1 VKVTSALAIPKEL
14 EIAERSIMKSLQHIL
29 QRRDWETPLSVQINQ
44 EKAHS
49 PLNGY
54 KTVANARQ
62 KKNAQK
68 QLLNGQWDFKL
79 IAKPEDVDDSLLN
92 ESVDDWQTINVPSN
106 WQLQG
111 YDKPIYCN
119 VKYPFAVNPPF
130 VPSDNPTGLYRTEFD
145 ITQTQLSQRNH
156 IIFEGVNSAFHLWCN
171 GEWVG
176 YSQDSRLPSEFDLS
190 SFLVIGKNRI
200 SAMVIRWSDGS
211 YLEDQDMWWL
221 SGIFRDVVLLT
232 KPQTQIRDVFI
243 TPNLDACYCDATL
256 NIKTIIQT
264 QVTPALPHLKN
275 HTVTVQVFD
284 GDLPICEP
292 HTQSTNNK
300 RIDEKGGWDDVVFH
314 HIAIQNP
321 RKWTAE
327 TPYLYR
333 CVVSLQD
340 DKDAVVDVEGY
351 DIGFRQVGII
361 NGQLCV
367 NGKPLLIR
375 GVNRHEH
382 HPENGH
388 VVSQAD
394 MVADIKLMKQNNF
407 NAVRTAHYPNH
418 PRWYELC
425 DELGLYVVD
434 EANIETHGMFPM
446 GRLASDPQWA
456 GAFMSRYT
464 QMVERDKN
472 HASIIIWSLGN
483 ESGYGANH
491 NAMYGWSKS
500 FDPSRPV
507 QYEGGGA
514 NTSAT
519 DIICPMYSRVDT
531 DVKDDAVPKFSIKK
545 WLSLPGETRPLIL
558 CEYAHAMGNS
568 LGNFDDYWQAFREYP
583 RLQGGFIWDWVDQ
596 GLSKTDENGTHY
608 WAYGGDFGDDVND
621 RQFCINGL
629 LFPDRTPHPSL
640 YEAKYSQQQMQFTLM
655 PKMENELKQNT
666 NAYSLSVFSDYVF
679 RPTDNEKLVWRL
691 MQNGVEVEQGSVLLA
706 IAPQSKVTIDIAPSS
721 EFIAGAQYHINIDV
735 ELVND
740 CNFAQA
746 GHVMAT
752 EQFSVANSASL
763 SKLVTGSLELSIQEN
778 SELTLNESADSID
791 IQGANFVITFD
802 RKTGLIDKWEHA
814 NKTVIA
820 KGLEDNFYRAPL
832 DNDIGISEVDN
843 LDLNAWQARWSL
855 AGIGK
860 WQRTCRQIQA
870 VSSTVDIRVMCLFD
884 YEYEHKGTR
893 VIQAQTKW
901 IYSVNSMGVIT
912 LDIDVHLNEAL
923 PPMPRIGLRLAVE
936 KQPHSHVSWLGLG
949 PFENYPDRKAAAR
962 FGQYRLPLNE
972 LHTGYIFPTDN
983 GLRSDCKK
991 LNVSNLE
998 VAGEFSFAASL
1009 YSQYSLT
1016 AAKHANELVADDV
1029 IYLHIDHQHMGVG
1042 GDDSWSPSTHK
1053 EYLLEGKQYRYSLT
1067 LRKV

>member
-1 VKVTSALAIPKEL
+1 MT
-14 EIAERSIMKSLQHIL
+14 SLQHIL

-62 KKNAQK
+62 KQDAQK

-79 IAKPEDVDDSLLN
+79 IAKPEDVDDSLLG
-92 ESVDDWQTINVPSN
+92 ESVADWQTINVPSN

-111 YDKPIYCN
+111 FDKPIYCN

-130 VPSDNPTGLYRTEFD
+130 VPTDNPTGLYRTQFD
-145 ITQTQLSQRNH
+145 ITQAQLSQVNH

-171 GEWVG
+171 GQWVG

-190 SFLVIGKNRI
+190 AFLIAGKNRI
-200 SAMVIRWSDGS
+200 AAMVIRWSDGS

-232 KPQTQIRDVFI
+232 KPQTHIRDVFI
-243 TPNLDACYCDATL
+243 TPDLDACYRDATL
-256 NIKTIIQT
+256 NIKTAIQT
-264 QVTPALPHLKN
+264 SADPALPHLKN

-300 RIDEKGGWDDVVFH
+300 RIDEKGGWDDVIFH
-314 HIAIQNP
+314 HITIQNP

-327 TPYLYR
+327 TPHLYR

-340 DKDAVVDVEGY
+340 DKGNVVDVEGY
-351 DIGFRQVGII
+351 DIGFRKVAII

-382 HPENGH
+382 HPQNGH
-388 VVSQAD
+388 AVNAAD

-456 GAFMSRYT
+456 GAFLSRYT
-464 QMVERDKN
+464 QMLERDKN

-483 ESGYGANH
+483 ECGYGPNH
-491 NAMYGWSKS
+491 DAMYAWSKS

-514 NTSAT
+514 NTAAT
-519 DIICPMYSRVDT
+519 DIICPMYSRVDS
-531 DVKDDAVPKFSIKK
+531 DIADDAVPKFSIKK

-608 WAYGGDFGDDVND
+608 WAYGGDFGDAVND

-640 YEAKYSQQQMQFTLM
+640 YEAKYSQQHMQFTLM
-655 PKMENELKQNT
+655 PKVLNEVKQNPNKNT
-666 NAYSLSVFSDYVF
+666 YNLSIFSDYVF
-679 RPTDNEKLVWRL
+679 RTTDNEKLVWRL
-691 MQNGVEVEQGSVLLA
+691 MQNGVEVEQGSVLLN
-706 IAPQSKVTIDIAPSS
+706 IAPQSKVIIDIDPSS
-721 EFIAGAQYHINIDV
+721 AFIAGAQYHINIDV

-740 CNFAQA
+740 CNFAHA

-752 EQFSVANSASL
+752 EQFSLANSLSL
-763 SKLVTGSLELSIQEN
+763 SKLAAEIFAPSNQEQTSLMV
-778 SELTLNESADSID
+778 NESADSITVE
-791 IQGANFVITFD
+791 GANFTINFN
-802 RKTGLIDKWEHA
+802 RETGLIDKWEHA
-814 NKTVIA
+814 NKSIIA

-843 LDLNAWQARWSL
+843 IDPNAWQARWLL

-870 VSSTVDIRVMCLFD
+870 VSSTADIRVICLFD
-884 YEYEHKGTR
+884 YEYQHQGASAM
-893 VIQAQTKW
+893 QAQTKW
-901 IYSVNSMGVIT
+901 VYSINSMGIVSI
-912 LDIDVHLNEAL
+912 DIDVRLNEAL

-936 KQPHSHVSWLGLG
+936 KPPQPQVSWLGLG

-962 FGQYRLPLNE
+962 FGQYSLALNE

-983 GLRSDCKK
+983 GLRSDCQQ
-991 LNVSNLE
+991 LNINNLQ
-998 VAGEFSFAASL
+998 VVGEFSFAASV
-1009 YSQYSLT
+1009 YSQDSLT
-1016 AAKHANELVADDV
+1016 VAKHTNELVADDV
-1029 IYLHIDHQHMGVG
+1029 IYIHIDHQHMGVG

-1053 EYLLEGKQYRYSLT
+1053 EYLLEDRQYRYSLT
-1067 LRKV
+1067 LSKV